1 MYGLGGRIRC
11 ATIQT
16 LEAPRSK
23 RDKPVPKVSVK
34 RARRPKAG
42 DKIDCGKPGCGFC
55 NPRQSSS
62 TDAQPAPPQQPQ
74 QPAEAVGAT
83 EPDDMI
89 HCAYCGPQRGVDMG
103 DGWLRCGGCGTL

>member
-16 LEAPRSK
+16 LEAPRRK

-42 DKIDCGKPGCGFC
+42 DKIDCEKPGCGFC

-62 TDAQPAPPQQPQ
+62 TDAQPAPPQ